1 MPETIRLLYEC
12 GVLQGDLNRY
22 NFLMTDQGA
31 IIFDFEVATIK
42 EVVGAKELNGEQAW
56 WRNSR
61 IIRGLEK
68 NKILGNCSL
77 RRKY

>member
-12 GVLQGDLNRY
+12 GALQGDLNRY

-42 EVVGAKELNGEQAW
+42 EVVGAKESNGEITSLVEKFQD
-56 WRNSR
+56 NSG
-61 IIRGLEK
+61 IGK
-68 NKILGNCSL
+68 K
-77 RRKY
+77 

>member
-1 MPETIRLLYEC
+1 MSETIRLLYEC

-42 EVVGAKELNGEQAW
+42 EVVGAKASNEEITSLVEKFQD
-56 WRNSR
+56 NSG
-61 IIRGLEK
+61 IGKKIRYSV
-68 NKILGNCSL
+68 IAV
-77 RRKY
+77 